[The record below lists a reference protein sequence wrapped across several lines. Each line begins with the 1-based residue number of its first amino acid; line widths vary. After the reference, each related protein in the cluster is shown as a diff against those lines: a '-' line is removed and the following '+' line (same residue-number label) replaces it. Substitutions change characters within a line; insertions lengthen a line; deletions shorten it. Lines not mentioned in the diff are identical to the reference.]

1 MGGRQSTIRSNLRL
15 INELAGIALKEA
27 LKPRR
32 TRKVG
37 SMRIALL
44 SDIHSNREALTAC
57 LAHARANGAD
67 RYVFLGD
74 YVGYGADPGFVVDTV
89 QDYVAQG
96 AIAVRG
102 NHDEAIETGPGQ
114 MTENAALAIVWTR
127 DQLTAAQREFLRSRP
142 ISRSEADRI
151 HVHATVDAPATWG
164 YVTDLYNASRSLIA
178 MRGAHIALCGHIHVP
193 ALYHMSPTG
202 KIASFEPVGGIEIP
216 LSRHRRWL
224 AVLGAVGQPR
234 DGNPAACYAVLDAD
248 RQALTYIRVPY
259 DVEVAA
265 RKIRAAGL
273 PRRLADR
280 LFDGS

>member
-1 MGGRQSTIRSNLRL
+1 
-15 INELAGIALKEA
+15 
-27 LKPRR
+27 
-32 TRKVG
+32 
-37 SMRIALL
+37 MRIALL
-44 SDIHSNREALTAC
+44 SDVHSNREALSAC

-74 YVGYGADPGFVVDTV
+74 YVGYGADPGFVVDSV

-102 NHDEAIETGPGQ
+102 NHDEAIETGPGR
-114 MTENAALAIVWTR
+114 MTENAALAIEWTR
-127 DQLTAAQREFLRSRP
+127 EQLTDAQREFLRTLP
-142 ISRSEADRI
+142 INVSEADRI
-151 HVHATVDAPATWG
+151 YVHANVDAPAAWG
-164 YVTDLYNASRSLIA
+164 YVTDLYSASRSLMA
-178 MRGAHIALCGHIHVP
+178 MRSAHIALCGHIHVP

-234 DGNPAACYAVLDAD
+234 DGDSSACYALLDVD
-248 RQALTYIRVPY
+248 RETLVYLRVPY
-259 DVEVAA
+259 DIDRAA
-265 RKIRAAGL
+265 SKIRAAGL

-280 LFDGS
+280 LYEGR

>member
-1 MGGRQSTIRSNLRL
+1 MGAPESADSGSLRR
-15 INELAGIALKEA
+15 INELAAPRLKKALKCHKVCAPKEA
-27 LKPRR
+27 
-32 TRKVG
+32 
-37 SMRIALL
+37 MRIALL
-44 SDIHSNREALTAC
+44 SDIHGNREAFTAC
-57 LAHARANGAD
+57 LEHARASGVNRFA
-67 RYVFLGD
+67 FLGD

-89 QDYVAQG
+89 QAYVARG

-102 NHDEAIETGPGQ
+102 NHDEAIETGTSR
-114 MTENAALAIVWTR
+114 MNDSAALAITWTR
-127 DQLTAAQREFLRSRP
+127 DQLTADQRTFLRALP
-142 ISRSEADRI
+142 LTASEADRI
-151 HVHATVDAPATWG
+151 YVHANVDAPGAWG
-164 YVTDLYNASRSLIA
+164 YVTDLYSASRSLIA
-178 MRGAHIALCGHIHVP
+178 MRAQIAFCGHIHVP
-193 ALYHMSPTG
+193 ALYHMSATG